1 MPLKLT
7 SQHQAKRQPSQTSNT
22 PNKLQKSLPTVCY
35 TGNMVTIFA
44 FKDNTY
50 VYDSSKNVLKKRTA
64 DGSVDIPVNH
74 PAARQ
79 IVEAA
84 LAITR

>member
-1 MPLKLT
+1 
-7 SQHQAKRQPSQTSNT
+7 
-22 PNKLQKSLPTVCY
+22 
-35 TGNMVTIFA
+35 MVTIFT